1 MEGRFKSTPVVG
13 DINKDGFIDVAAHI
27 RLAKGAQ
34 VWLGS
39 GAGTWRNS
47 SKGLAMDSS
56 CGGGLQLADVNG
68 DGNLDLVV
76 ADHCSGVHVYLG
88 DGKGNWQMVTEK
100 LESNLAR
107 TTAAEEGE
115 ANYYSG
121 KEAAAVGDIN
131 ADGFMDLIACAS
143 DRGGFTAYL
152 GDGTGRNWKEIE
164 NSGLPAPGRE
174 EESDVEGTGWCN
186 DMHLVD
192 MNGDG
197 RLDVVSGYY
206 TGPRVWRGDGKG
218 HFESYSTGLTRSRL
232 GGVYRKTAI
241 GDINGDGRPDLAVA
255 NVVNGVEAYL
265 QRPDGT
271 WTGPIDVMPELK
283 GGATAVALGDMDGDG
298 KLDAVIGGQ
307 LARRG
312 EGKGHGLYV
321 RVGDGKGGFADAPG
335 TNLPQEGLE
344 IVWGIALVNIGDRR
358 PDIVIAS
365 GGDFGKPAT
374 PRATPPGRPP
384 ATADKGTRAAP
395 ASAPPQQVAGGAA
408 VAGVPKMQVWR
419 SLPL

>member
-1 MEGRFKSTPVVG
+1 
-13 DINKDGFIDVAAHI
+13 
-27 RLAKGAQ
+27 
-34 VWLGS
+34 
-39 GAGTWRNS
+39 
-47 SKGLAMDSS
+47 
-56 CGGGLQLADVNG
+56 
-68 DGNLDLVV
+68 
-76 ADHCSGVHVYLG
+76 
-88 DGKGNWQMVTEK
+88 
-100 LESNLAR
+100 
-107 TTAAEEGE
+107 
-115 ANYYSG
+115 
-121 KEAAAVGDIN
+121 
-131 ADGFMDLIACAS
+131 
-143 DRGGFTAYL
+143 
-152 GDGTGRNWKEIE
+152 
-164 NSGLPAPGRE
+164 
-174 EESDVEGTGWCN
+174 
-186 DMHLVD
+186 MHLVD